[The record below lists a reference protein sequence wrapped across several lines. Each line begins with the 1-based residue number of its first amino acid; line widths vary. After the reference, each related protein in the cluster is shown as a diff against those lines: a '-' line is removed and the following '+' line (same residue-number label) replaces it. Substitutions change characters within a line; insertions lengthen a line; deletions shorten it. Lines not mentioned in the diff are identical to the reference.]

1 MCASSPQS
9 TGIIELGYRSIRKF
23 FLEHPMATRRRPGIP
38 WSRFGLFPFLLIL
51 VVLLGALGVPD
62 LFDKAVD
69 EAQTRSSQYV
79 PRQLEPP
86 LWLEGFPRQR
96 RILWLIS
103 WCWLP

>member
-1 MCASSPQS
+1 MRFEPTEYRDHRAWLSLDPQVL
-9 TGIIELGYRSIRKF
+9 LGAPHGN
-23 FLEHPMATRRRPGIP
+23 LRRRPGIP